1 MKIVLDTNV
10 LVSGIF
16 WSDSPSKIVALW
28 AENKITILITKKI
41 LNEYFRVLNEI
52 DKNGEIAKKW
62 CSMMIENCPVI
73 EDKNY
78 IQICRDP
85 DNNKFLDCALIGK
98 DVSFKSDFFSVGY
111 FFSGLIIWNIVALL
125 GFCLFALLFNKI
137 KK

>member
-10 LVSGIF
+10 FVSGIF
-16 WSDSPSKIVALW
+16 WSGPPHKIVTLW

-62 CSMMIENCPVI
+62 CALMVENCPVL

-78 IQICRDP
+78 IQICRDL
-85 DNNKFLDCALIGK
+85 DDNKFLDCALIGK
-98 DVSFKSDFFSVGY
+98 VDYLVSGD
-111 FFSGLIIWNIVALL
+111 NDLL
-125 GFCLFALLFNKI
+125 SLNKI
-137 KK
+137 EKIKIVNPAKFLRIYKNFK